1 MKLGRK
7 RKSVSNLRRYQDKEV
22 YITTEDSTGLSG
34 NDFLRAVFEQ
44 QSTIIGYD
52 YNDTY
57 LTVYDPDSSLPD
69 KVRALG
75 TTKELLVWSPLQ

>member
-57 LTVYDPDSSLPD
+57 LTVYDPDSSLQD